1 MNFKLSALLLMAM
14 AAVHSQE
21 VAAANPTQPA
31 ITIRRVAL
39 NSDSRGLTVEVSTS
53 SSVIPQTQMLNN
65 PDRLVIDFPGSIMGS
80 DLHDIAVNRD
90 GVVRIRVG
98 LFTSTPPTTRVVV
111 DLKSSASYQLSS
123 QGEKVSVRLDTHSVS
138 AVNQSRPASNA
149 QTLQAVS
156 LPVQHVAVAPILPSA
171 PISKVQVSFSDG
183 LLHVHSDKASMNDV
197 LTEVQR
203 KTGTKMEFP
212 ADAAQD
218 EVFADLG
225 PASLRQVLTALLD
238 GSRFNIVMVGSESD
252 PNDVK
257 EVHLTTRVGGA
268 SQPTGNF
275 VLPSAAAFVPPEGAP
290 PPAPA
295 VAPVVPDDSAPVELP
310 EQEAP
315 TGNPP
320 QP

>member
-1 MNFKLSALLLMAM
+1 MAM
-14 AAVHSQE
+14 AAVHSQG
-21 VAAANPTQPA
+21 VSAVNPAQPA
-31 ITIRRVAL
+31 ITIRRVTV
-39 NSDSRGLTVEVSTS
+39 NTDSQGLKLEVSAS
-53 SSVIPQTQMLNN
+53 SAVVPETQILNN
-65 PDRLVIDFPGSIMGS
+65 PDRLVIDFPGSTMGS

-98 LFTSTPPTTRVVV
+98 LFTSNPPTTRVVV
-111 DLKSSASYQLSS
+111 DLKSAASYQLSS
-123 QGEKVSVRLDTHSVS
+123 QGEKVLVRLDTRPVGGVILSRS
-138 AVNQSRPASNA
+138 AVSTGQSL
-149 QTLQAVS
+149 QTVS
-156 LPVQHVAVAPILPSA
+156 LPVQNVAPIEPLVPV
-171 PISKVQVSFSDG
+171 SKIRVSFSEG
-183 LLHVHSDKASMNDV
+183 LLHIHSDKATMNDV
-197 LTEVQR
+197 LTEIQR

-320 QP
+320 PP